1 MNMILIPLQA
11 EIVLYM
17 AIERIK
23 ELRCIHRTKTR
34 LQMKSHHPEEWMKI
48 RHQKV
53 ANVDSRLCVFNHIWE
68 V

>member
-34 LQMKSHHPEEWMKI
+34 LQMKSHHPEE
-48 RHQKV
+48 
-53 ANVDSRLCVFNHIWE
+53 
-68 V
+68 